1 MKGRVSLM
9 KKFIISLLV
18 NTLVLIVVAGY
29 MDTFYIKDVTT
40 ALLASVLL
48 AALNVFLKPL
58 FILFTLP
65 ITIFTFGIFLIFIN
79 TFMLLI
85 ASYLMG
91 DIFHFDNF
99 WTAFIASIF
108 ISLLSKLIDIFF
120 KKED

>member
-1 MKGRVSLM
+1 M

-18 NTLVLIVVAGY
+18 NTLVLVVVAGY

-48 AALNVFLKPL
+48 AALNVFLKPI